1 MHVRM
6 NIALKTPMLHHR
18 DRRRGL
24 KVGIKMDSKFY
35 TIKCKDQTELES
47 GPIFIYFLLKI
58 I

>member
-1 MHVRM
+1 
-6 NIALKTPMLHHR
+6 MLHHR